1 MAKLVTKTYADALFQ
16 LAVEENKVDEL
27 FAEVKELLIILED
40 NEDLSKIMKHP
51 SVNKDEKLKIINE
64 VFSARVSGELCGLL
78 NQVVMN
84 NRYEEID
91 GILECFIDE
100 IKEYKKIGVAYV
112 TTPAALTDALKAQVE
127 KKLLD
132 TTDYVEMEM
141 HYEVDE
147 SLIGGMKIRI
157 GDRVVDS
164 SISTKIT
171 ELAKELRK
179 IQVKTI

>member
-27 FAEVKELLIILED
+27 FTEVKGLIELLES
-40 NEDLSKIMKHP
+40 NQDLSKIMKHP
-51 SVNKDEKLKIINE
+51 KVNKEEKLKTINE
-64 VFSARVSGELCGLL
+64 IFSGRISGELCGLL
-78 NQVVMN
+78 NQIVTN

-112 TTPAALTDALKAQVE
+112 TTPAALTDALKAQIE
-127 KKLLD
+127 QKLLD
-132 TTDYVEMEM
+132 TTQYVEMEM
-141 HYEVDE
+141 HYSIDE
-147 SLIGGMKIRI
+147 SLIGGMQIRI

-164 SISTKIT
+164 SISTKIK

>member
-27 FAEVKELLIILED
+27 FEEVKQLIIVL
-40 NEDLSKIMKHP
+40 NENEELASVMRHPKVDKDSKIATI
-51 SVNKDEKLKIINE
+51 KDI
-64 VFSARVSGELCGLL
+64 FSDRVSAELCGFL
-78 NQVVMN
+78 NQIVVN

-91 GILECFIDE
+91 GILECFVDE

-112 TTPAALTDALKAQVE
+112 TTPTALTDALKAQIE
-127 KKLLD
+127 KKLLE
-132 TTDYVEMEM
+132 TTKYVSMEM
-141 HYEVDE
+141 NYDVDA

-157 GDRVVDS
+157 GDKVVDS
-164 SISTKIT
+164 SVSTKLT

-179 IQVKTI
+179 IQVNTI

>member
-27 FAEVKELLIILED
+27 FEEVKGLVVILDDNSELAG
-40 NEDLSKIMKHP
+40 IMKHP
-51 SVNKDEKLKIINE
+51 KINKEEKLNTINTI
-64 VFSARVSGELCGLL
+64 FSGRVSNELCGFL
-78 NQVVMN
+78 NRIIIN
-84 NRYEEID
+84 NRYEELD

-112 TTPAALTDALKAQVE
+112 TTPTALTDALKAQVE
-127 KKLLD
+127 QKLLD

-141 HYEVDE
+141 HYDIDE
-147 SLIGGMKIRI
+147 SLIGGMRIRI
-157 GDRVVDS
+157 GDRVIDS
-164 SISTKIT
+164 SVSTKIT

>member
-27 FAEVKELLIILED
+27 FEEVKSLLKLLDD
-40 NEDLSKIMKHP
+40 NQDLSKVMKHP
-51 SVNKDEKLKIINE
+51 KVNKEEKLKTINE
-64 VFSARVSGELCGLL
+64 IFAGRVSGELCGLL
-78 NQVVMN
+78 NQVVLN

-112 TTPAALTDALKAQVE
+112 TTPAALTDVLKAQIE
-127 KKLLD
+127 QKLLE
-132 TTDYVEMEM
+132 TTKYVEMEM
-141 HYEVDE
+141 HYNIDE
-147 SLIGGMKIRI
+147 SLIGGMQIRI

-164 SISTKIT
+164 SISTKIK